1 MHFQYHQKYVY
12 TQGQQTLPPHQ
23 ISITF
28 WHSPRRVSALG
39 AACPHTIS
47 AVQYQCDRE
56 LRCGD
61 KGPRCIYP
69 RHPYTALWTHWI
81 CRHADRELSAVEESD
96 LGYGDFWRA
105 LLYQTHVYRDCAA
118 PCALPRMHTLP
129 AHDACCMGKKYP
141 AAGDATRTGIKI
153 AQGI

>member
-1 MHFQYHQKYVY
+1 MYTLKVNKLFHHIRYLSLFGIALAVYLLSEQLAPTTFQ
-12 TQGQQTLPPHQ
+12 
-23 ISITF
+23 
-28 WHSPRRVSALG
+28 PR
-39 AACPHTIS
+39 
-47 AVQYQCDRE
+47 D
-56 LRCGD
+56 
-61 KGPRCIYP
+61 
-69 RHPYTALWTHWI
+69 PYTALWTHWI

-96 LGYGDFWRA
+96 LGYGYVWRA
-105 LLYQTHVYRDCAA
+105 FLYQTHVYRDCAA